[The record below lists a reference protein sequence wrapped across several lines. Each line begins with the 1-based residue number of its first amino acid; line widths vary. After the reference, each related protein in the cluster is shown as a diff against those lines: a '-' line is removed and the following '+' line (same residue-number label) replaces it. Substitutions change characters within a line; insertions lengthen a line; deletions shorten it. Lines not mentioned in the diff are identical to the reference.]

1 MTLKDG
7 LVGLCLCYAPNMI
20 VPISVCFRID
30 LHHHQLLNGI
40 QEGTST
46 WLNGAVIER
55 VVLVPTSIVIGPE
68 KQVWCKCKAY
78 LQFFYPNWKRRD

>member
-1 MTLKDG
+1 M
-7 LVGLCLCYAPNMI
+7 
-20 VPISVCFRID
+20 
-30 LHHHQLLNGI
+30 LNGI

-68 KQVWCKCKAY
+68 KQV
-78 LQFFYPNWKRRD
+78 

>member
-1 MTLKDG
+1 M
-7 LVGLCLCYAPNMI
+7 
-20 VPISVCFRID
+20 
-30 LHHHQLLNGI
+30 LNGI

-68 KQVWCKCKAY
+68 KQVLCKCKAY